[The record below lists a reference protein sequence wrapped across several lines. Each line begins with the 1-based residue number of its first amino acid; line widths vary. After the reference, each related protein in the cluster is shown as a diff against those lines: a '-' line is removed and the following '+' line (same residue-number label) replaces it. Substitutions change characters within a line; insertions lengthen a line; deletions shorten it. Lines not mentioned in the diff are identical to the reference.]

1 MSSSSSIIFPNPPHT
16 SPIIASKN
24 RSHVPYSTLL
34 LIILLSVIAISLGY
48 FRLKPKTPIN
58 SYQECIDHPQSLIRE
73 SYPQVCVTYTGQE
86 FTQVIPTPT
95 LTPPTPTPDPI
106 PTGWQTFKLK
116 SASFGL
122 PPDWQQSTTATTS
135 SQITYSFRSTPATNS
150 AILTLTIKETTNS
163 NPLLSYLSQN
173 YQLNNRN
180 VSTQSATLDNQP
192 AIFITTPKN
201 FSFAT
206 THPQTNQIIEIIH
219 SGNFEAFANLADQIL
234 STFRFTSSSLI
245 QSCPESW
252 YSNQMPQ
259 IVPEGQPAPTPE
271 SYFIYEG
278 KRVETDQ
285 VDVVWVIANCD
296 QKSPQPVF

>member
-1 MSSSSSIIFPNPPHT
+1 MSPGSHN
-16 SPIIASKN
+16 SPIIASKSQS
-24 RSHVPYSTLL
+24 RFPHSTLL
-34 LIILLSVIAISLGY
+34 LILLLFIIAISLGY
-48 FRLKPKTPIN
+48 VRLKPKTPLN
-58 SYQECIDHPQSLIRE
+58 SYQECIDHPQSMIRE
-73 SYPQVCVTYTGQE
+73 SYPQVCVAYTGQE
-86 FTQVIPTPT
+86 FTQILPTPT
-95 LTPPTPTPDPI
+95 FTAPTPTPDPI

-135 SQITYSFRSTPATNS
+135 SEIAYSFRSTPATNS

-173 YQLNNRN
+173 YQLNSRN
-180 VSTQSATLDNQP
+180 ISTQSATLDNQP
-192 AIFITTPKN
+192 AIFTTTPNN

-206 THPQTNQIIEIIH
+206 THPQTNHIIEIIH
-219 SGNFEAFANLADQIL
+219 SGNFEAFADLADRIL
-234 STFRFTSSSLI
+234 STFKFTSSFSSLI
-245 QSCPESW
+245 QSCPDSW

-259 IVPEGQPAPTPE
+259 IVPEGQPIPTPE
-271 SYFIYEG
+271 SYFIYDG

-285 VDVVWVIANCD
+285 VDVNWVTANCD